1 MRTILLAALALVAL
15 PLTGSTARAAPWC
28 AHYGTGL
35 GTNCGFYTIEQ
46 CHAALAGAGKDIAR
60 RTSSKSPHILHIPPR
75 VLLRLVQSR

>member
-46 CHAALAGAGKDIAR
+46 CQAALAGAGKGYCALNQFEISSDPRR
-60 RTSSKSPHILHIPPR
+60 RTSR
-75 VLLRLVQSR
+75 N